1 MLLNSAS
8 PLIREFFFNIVPVF
22 SFYKILKSIKY
33 SKSQSEIT
41 VCGTE
46 RTRDLNPDFIQT
58 ALASCPLV
66 SHLSIPLFCVV
77 FNGSK
82 VDLQYCVSFKAYSK
96 VLQLNFFRLYSII
109 GLYMILNIILWY
121 IVNPC
126 SLSILCIVAC
136 ID

>member
-1 MLLNSAS
+1 MYDITHIFKFIHSWPLNSAS

-33 SKSQSEIT
+33 SKSQSEII

-96 VLQLNFFRLYSII
+96 VLQLNFF
-109 GLYMILNIILWY
+109 NY
-121 IVNPC
+121 IP
-126 SLSILCIVAC
+126 L
-136 ID
+136 